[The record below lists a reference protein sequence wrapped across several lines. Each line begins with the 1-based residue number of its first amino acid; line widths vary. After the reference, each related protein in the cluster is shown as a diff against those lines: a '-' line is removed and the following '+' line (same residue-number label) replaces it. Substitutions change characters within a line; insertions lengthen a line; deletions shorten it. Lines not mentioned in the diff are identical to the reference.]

1 MADVAPTGK
10 TLQTYYDSM
19 FELYDGFVGTSVSE
33 VSLTQQMMKT
43 VKAAVLA
50 GCSFGDEAF
59 PIIRSLMYMDGMVL
73 KGHPNVDL
81 ISSMGPYLDEFATL
95 IDTSTLLERAPM
107 SSVKAMGKNPSLI
120 TKTTA

>member
-1 MADVAPTGK
+1 
-10 TLQTYYDSM
+10 M
-19 FELYDGFVGTSVSE
+19 FL
-33 VSLTQQMMKT
+33 
-43 VKAAVLA
+43 
-50 GCSFGDEAF
+50 GDEAF

>member
-1 MADVAPTGK
+1 
-10 TLQTYYDSM
+10 
-19 FELYDGFVGTSVSE
+19 
-33 VSLTQQMMKT
+33 MMKT

-73 KGHPNVDL
+73 KGHPEVDL
-81 ISSMGPYLDEFATL
+81 ISSMGPYLDEFSAL
-95 IDTSTLLERAPM
+95 IDTSTLLDREPE
-107 SSVKAMGKNPSLI
+107 SGWKTVGKNRPLI

>member
-1 MADVAPTGK
+1 MNRCT
-10 TLQTYYDSM
+10 
-19 FELYDGFVGTSVSE
+19 ELYDGFVGTSVSKG
-33 VSLTQQMMKT
+33 LTNQQMMKT

-73 KGHPNVDL
+73 KGHPSVDL

-95 IDTSTLLERAPM
+95 IDIICLTETLIPNGNRW
-107 SSVKAMGKNPSLI
+107 VKTDL
-120 TKTTA
+120 